1 MKKRIQNR
9 ILFLLSIL
17 MFLTYLISCGSGSS
31 KSTVAIVDGNKIP
44 GAYFLYTQPPGFHNK
59 DRIDQINTLEKFYRI
74 QLRTHD
80 ARNIGVLEDDSL
92 KYTILMRQEEAKM
105 EALYQY
111 FVIDE
116 VITEDMIR
124 ETYENLD
131 EKRTIR
137 QILIAHENSVDPV
150 NDRTPEEARELAV
163 NIRKQLVNQEIGFA
177 EAAAQYSD
185 GPRAETGGVLGSFSY
200 GQISDSEEFQ
210 RTAWNIDPHTI
221 SEPVDTQFGIHLI
234 EVTRVDTLPLKSLEE
249 ERSRIKG
256 MIVQNN
262 RGLVNKR
269 ADEAMKIINEEE
281 GFQFNQSVLENIT
294 QNIFRSYRQV
304 QAADQDANLVGIAEN
319 IDYEPI
325 GTMGGE
331 EISRNMFMDVLRYA
345 EYTIRRPY
353 NSPSEMVGVIQGIL
367 QRKMFVNFA
376 EKQNITEYKDTAFQ
390 LQSIE
395 DRVLDNYYTNSVV
408 LKDFPPG
415 MDSLRAYFERVKY
428 EKYAEPSELHVREI
442 YVSEKDQAKTIL
454 EQIQNG
460 ANFAEL
466 AEKYTERPLARESGG
481 DLGWFTSG
489 RYGDISTYAMYM
501 EPGEVEGPIQV
512 GTGWSLIQLIE
523 KRPGAVQDLEEI
535 QTTVSRDF
543 TRLYRPDLI
552 QENIDALEEKYNA
565 ELNYDFLD
573 TI

>member
-1 MKKRIQNR
+1 MKKRMQNK
-9 ILFLLSIL
+9 ILFLVSTLIL
-17 MFLTYLISCGSGSS
+17 LTNLINCGNSPS
-31 KSTVAIVDGNKIP
+31 KSTVVIIDGEKIP
-44 GAYFLYTQPPGFHNK
+44 GAYFLYTQTPGFPDQ

-74 QLRTHD
+74 QLRAHD
-80 ARNIGVLEDDSL
+80 ARNIGVLENDSL

-116 VITEDMIR
+116 VITEEMI
-124 ETYENLD
+124 EEAYENLD

-150 NDRTPEEARELAV
+150 DDRTPEEARELAV
-163 NIRKQLVNQEIGFA
+163 KIRNQLMNQEIGFA

-210 RTAWNIDPHTI
+210 RTAWEIAPNTI
-221 SEPVDTQFGIHLI
+221 SDPVDTQFGYHLI
-234 EVTRVDTLPLKSLEE
+234 EITRVDTLPLESLEE
-249 ERSRIKG
+249 ERDRIRG
-256 MIVQNN
+256 MMIQNN

-269 ADEAMKIINEEE
+269 ADEAMQIINEQE
-281 GFQFNQSVLENIT
+281 GFEFNQSVLENLT
-294 QNIFRSYRQV
+294 QTIFRSYRQV
-304 QAADQDANLVGIAEN
+304 QAANQNANLVGIAEN

-325 GTMGGE
+325 GTMAGE
-331 EISRNMFMDVLRYA
+331 EISRDMFMNILRYA

-376 EKQNITEYKDTAFQ
+376 EKQDITEYKDTAFQ

-395 DRVLDNYYTNSVV
+395 DRILDNYYTNNIV

-442 YVSEKDQAKTIL
+442 YVSEKDQAESIQ
-454 EQIQNG
+454 EQLQNG

-466 AEKYTERPLARESGG
+466 AEKYTERPSARDTGG

-489 RYGDISTYAMYM
+489 RYGDISSYALHM

-523 KRPGAVQDLEEI
+523 KKPGAVQDLEEI